1 MPPKTVKDDY
11 LLLRECLDRNR
22 VTKTGEENITEWTG
36 NSMGKYAIPEQDYEK
51 FLKMAHATIFGD
63 KPRACGLLEKHLA
76 HGGPICIDLDFKYT
90 AGSHLQRRF
99 DDEMLNNFVVQYAA
113 ALYRFFDLSVL
124 NGKPLRFF
132 VMLKPAPEV
141 ETKKEKTNHKDGV
154 HIICPDL
161 TLDPQTQH
169 TIRGYLIEKR
179 MVASVFGD
187 AIGYETE
194 EKIFDKSVIHSNNWF
209 IYGATKPDKAWYSVN
224 NIIVVPSDLDV
235 GVGGE
240 EARVTAVEESVEEE
254 DLGEYDDWDLTKTLS
269 IRLGHATLTPMKIL
283 EDRKFEWEAHRAK
296 WGVGKP
302 AGRAQTA
309 SSVTPL
315 LGGASSPQNEILGDD
330 FVLNEGQAAEGH
342 DEPGYTADDINQVC
356 ELVDKCLNPE
366 RRAKDYGSWID
377 LGVCLYNISDG
388 ERMLKKWVDF
398 SRRVEGYSGEDDEV
412 YAKKWRSFSNIPGI
426 KKIRLGSLHFWA
438 REDNPSRYKEITERS
453 HVGWIINQP
462 DATHVKV
469 ATLVRRMYQHEFCC
483 TITGPKRLDYFQYVG
498 NYWKKLK
505 SNNELRARLTI
516 HVARVYLAAVAE
528 AGRLAA
534 LAGGALLGTDASVAT
549 AEAAQAKS
557 KAMQEKSKILL
568 KSCNLLEGA
577 PFKDNIMKECNE
589 KFYDENFVDQLNQR
603 KDTFACGNCV
613 IELRHYPGGEIRAG
627 TLPKVHARKG
637 RPDDY
642 ISFVM
647 GRENELEPIVMD
659 YDSKSGDLLPFDAN
673 TPEQRE
679 LADFFSKVFP
689 DAQLREFML
698 TLLASCLEGDNREQ
712 KFIIMTGSG
721 GNGKS
726 VLINM
731 MRFTLGEY
739 QTSLNTAALTRKRP
753 ESGAANPDII
763 TLKAKRFIYMQE
775 PDEGEKLNTARI
787 KQFTGGDVVEAR
799 GLFADQEKF
808 KIMGRIFF
816 STNDLPPVGSMD
828 GGTWRRMLVI
838 PFISAFK
845 DPGDPMIDAAN
856 HIYEKDSNLEDKFKQ
871 NNMRAAFLRL
881 LLHYWETRYLKHGLE
896 KSPPCVM
903 EAINRYKQD
912 NDSFV
917 AFSNETLIRETG
929 STASLSEISSRYKYW
944 ISTQP
949 GRKVLKKPE
958 LIERMT
964 RLFKTTDGG
973 RTYNDVRVALDGED
987 ISGNYVGGGA
997 QFTT

>member
-22 VTKTGEENITEWTG
+22 VTGKGEENITEWAGTT
-36 NSMGKYAIPEQDYEK
+36 MGKYAIPDQDYEK
-51 FLKMAHATIFGD
+51 FLKMVHDTIFGE
-63 KPRACGLLEKHLA
+63 KPRACGLLEKHLP

-179 MVASVFGD
+179 MVATVFGD

-224 NIIVVPSDLDV
+224 NIIVVPSNLDV

-240 EARVTAVEESVEEE
+240 DARVEAVEENVEEE

-269 IRLGHATLTPMKIL
+269 IRLGHSTLTPMKVL

-296 WGVGKP
+296 WGGGKTTGKP
-302 AGRAQTA
+302 LQPATSA
-309 SSVTPL
+309 SPL
-315 LGGASSPQNEILGDD
+315 LGGASPAQNEILGDD
-330 FVLNEGQAAEGH
+330 FVLNEEQQGH
-342 DEPGYTADDINQVC
+342 EELGYTAEDINQVC

-366 RRAKDYGSWID
+366 RRAKDFGDWIE
-377 LGVCLYNISDG
+377 LGVCLYNISDS
-388 ERMLKKWVDF
+388 EKMMKKWADF
-398 SRRVEGYSGEDDEV
+398 SRRVEGYSGEDDDL
-412 YAKKWRSFSNIPGI
+412 YAKKWSQFTNRNNG
-426 KKIRLGSLHFWA
+426 KKRLLGSLHFWA
-438 REDNPSRYKEITERS
+438 REDNPVRYKEITERS

-483 TITGPKRLDYFQYVG
+483 TMTGKKNLDYFQYVG

-534 LAGGALLGTDASVAT
+534 LAGGAFLGTDASAAT
-549 AEAAQAKS
+549 AEAAQSKS

-568 KSCNLLEGA
+568 KSCTLLEGA

-613 IELRHYPGGEIRAG
+613 IELRHYPGGEVKAG
-627 TLPKVHARKG
+627 VQPKVHARKG

-659 YDSKSGDLLPFDAN
+659 YDSKTGNLMPFDPN

-698 TLLASCLEGDNREQ
+698 TLLAACLEGDNREQ

-739 QTSLNTAALTRKRP
+739 QTSLNTAALTRRRP

-787 KQFTGGDVVEAR
+787 KQFTGGDIVEAR

-838 PFISAFK
+838 PFVSAFK
-845 DPGDPMIDAAN
+845 DPGDPMIDPAN

-917 AFSNETLIRETG
+917 AFSNETLIREVG
-929 STASLSEISSRYKYW
+929 GTASLSEISSRYKYW
-944 ISTQP
+944 ISSQP

-958 LIERMT
+958 LIERMS

-973 RTYNDVRVALDGED
+973 RTYNDVRIALDGED
-987 ISGNYVGGGA
+987 ISGNYVAGGGVV
-997 QFTT
+997 TS